1 MPCSGHVTEAALVHV
16 HVADLVLLTLSY
28 TYYGTQKQNTYGRN
42 KSLFFFFQLLSL
54 SNAQKDEEPV
64 APIAL
69 HSQEQK
75 SSDYVITRI

>member
-42 KSLFFFFQLLSL
+42 KSLFFFLAVIVKQRT
-54 SNAQKDEEPV
+54 KDEEPV

-75 SSDYVITRI
+75 VK